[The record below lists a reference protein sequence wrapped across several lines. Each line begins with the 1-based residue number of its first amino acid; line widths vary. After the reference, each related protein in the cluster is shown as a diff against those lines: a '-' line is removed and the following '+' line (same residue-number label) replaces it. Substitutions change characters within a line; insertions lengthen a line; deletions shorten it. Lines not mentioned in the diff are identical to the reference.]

1 MEAGIRGFPASGRF
15 LIQDCTNALD
25 VFGTGHSGL
34 DSLHSYLIGTTNVW
48 RCWNAVAIMGRGG
61 CLGSRAR

>member
-1 MEAGIRGFPASGRF
+1 

-61 CLGSRAR
+61 CLESRGR